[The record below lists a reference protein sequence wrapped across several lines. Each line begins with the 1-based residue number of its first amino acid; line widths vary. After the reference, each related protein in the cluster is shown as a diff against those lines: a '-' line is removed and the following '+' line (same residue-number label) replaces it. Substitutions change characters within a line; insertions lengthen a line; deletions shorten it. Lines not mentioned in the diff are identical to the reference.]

1 MVTEL
6 AVGLCEYFSHL
17 QERKTKQKQ
26 KPNGEQKSLLS
37 FNMYIENCTI
47 VHTQL
52 FFFSKLLSKYTHSFS
67 KDLLP
72 EKYMRIFSKILDA
85 QDVNVKAKSIKP
97 LKNSD
102 AKLCYLGLGSD
113 FLDISPEVQA
123 MGKKSKI

>member
-26 KPNGEQKSLLS
+26 KPKGEQKSLLS
-37 FNMYIENCTI
+37 FNMYIENRTI
-47 VHTQL
+47 VHTRL
-52 FFFSKLLSKYTHSFS
+52 VFFFSKLLSKYTHSFS

-113 FLDISPEVQA
+113 FLDISPEPWE
-123 MGKKSKI
+123 KKSKI

>member
-1 MVTEL
+1 
-6 AVGLCEYFSHL
+6 
-17 QERKTKQKQ
+17 
-26 KPNGEQKSLLS
+26 
-37 FNMYIENCTI
+37 
-47 VHTQL
+47 
-52 FFFSKLLSKYTHSFS
+52 
-67 KDLLP
+67 
-72 EKYMRIFSKILDA
+72 MRIFSKILDA